1 MKIVVMFL
9 LLYGAV
15 FADVLKVKDKFP
27 YDSFSDQ
34 FEKKLA
40 ITPQTKEIIISFS
53 KKNGKAVKAF
63 LQTHKGYLEK
73 RQAVYLADVSSVPS
87 LAMSLFMKPALQK
100 NNFRVG
106 LIEDEKIAEILPK
119 VEGKTTVIHLEK
131 MYIKSIKFIDKL

>member
-1 MKIVVMFL
+1 MKITVIFL
-9 LLYGAV
+9 LLCSAV
-15 FADVLKVKDKFP
+15 FANVLKVKDTFP

-53 KKNGKAVKAF
+53 KKNGKAVKSF

-73 RQAVYLADVSSVPS
+73 KQAVYLADVSSVPS
-87 LAMSLFMKPALQK
+87 LVMSLFMKSALQK

-106 LIEDEKIAEILPK
+106 LIEDEEIVEILPK
-119 VEGKTTVIHLEK
+119 VEGKTTVLRLEK
-131 MYIKSIKFIDKL
+131 MHIKSIKFVDTL